1 LATAAALSCAGCLPS
16 VRRFCAP
23 VDKDCAI
30 GNHYNEV
37 PNSLHHVIA
46 EKTFRSWSAFK
57 FCIYAVDTELYLCV
71 CFLIPTW
78 SKESLYSFVI
88 LWWSQVL
95 INFAL
100 YYLCSATVRSHEL
113 RSLSCTSAEWL
124 NLVICHRTHESQV
137 ASDQCAELMD
147 LSNFGAE

>member
-1 LATAAALSCAGCLPS
+1 MPFTPPYSFQDLKKKKKKKKSFLLSSDLATAAALSCAGCLPS

-88 LWWSQVL
+88 L
-95 INFAL
+95 
-100 YYLCSATVRSHEL
+100 
-113 RSLSCTSAEWL
+113 
-124 NLVICHRTHESQV
+124 
-137 ASDQCAELMD
+137 
-147 LSNFGAE
+147 